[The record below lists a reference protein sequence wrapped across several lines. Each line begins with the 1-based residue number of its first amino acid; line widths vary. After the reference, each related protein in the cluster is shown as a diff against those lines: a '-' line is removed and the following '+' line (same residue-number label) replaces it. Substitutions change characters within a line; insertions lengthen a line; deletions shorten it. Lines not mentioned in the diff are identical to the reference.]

1 VSTYPPPP
9 ATFIYIYARAYTR
22 MHTYIT
28 YVDMQER
35 AGIINVARLANEDDE
50 DNDDD
55 KDGDGI
61 CAHTNGRF

>member
-1 VSTYPPPP
+1 MCTRVHIHAY
-9 ATFIYIYARAYTR
+9 AHIYA
-22 MHTYIT
+22 
-28 YVDMQER
+28 YVHMQER
-35 AGIINVARLANEDDE
+35 ACTINVARLTRLANEDDE